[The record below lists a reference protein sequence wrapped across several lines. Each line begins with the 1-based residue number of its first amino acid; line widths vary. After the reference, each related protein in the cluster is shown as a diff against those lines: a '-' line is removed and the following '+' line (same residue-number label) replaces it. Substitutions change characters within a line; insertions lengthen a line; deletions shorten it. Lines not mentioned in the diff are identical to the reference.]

1 MTAKITAFLI
11 VLIII
16 GALVYPTRASE
27 LPYTVSLPIVIG
39 GGEGNYPEFCK
50 PPNTWYSD
58 NGYWM
63 CLAPPVTPIPT
74 AILNPVIT
82 PIPTIELDP
91 IEDNADFTGC
101 VLQDSADWSYLPDG
115 NKPIQWAVTH
125 RVNNRNQDSCGM
137 SVTVEGAEYS
147 VIRGYKEEGIKC
159 WTEVCIENKAY
170 LSDDGLTVTWISY
183 ANALDG
189 FYLINGSLYNQP

>member
-1 MTAKITAFLI
+1 MTAKITALLI

-16 GALVYPTRASE
+16 GALVLAVYPTRASE

-39 GGEGNYPEFCK
+39 GQDDVQPAFCP
-50 PPNTWYSD
+50 PPNSWYS
-58 NGYWM
+58 NGDYWTCM
-63 CLAPPVTPIPT
+63 PSPVVIPNDPPYPNPT
-74 AILNPVIT
+74 
-82 PIPTIELDP
+82 D
-91 IEDNADFTGC
+91 DNADFTGC

-137 SVTVEGAEYS
+137 SVTIGGAEYS
-147 VIRGYKEEGIKC
+147 VIRGYIEEGIKC

-170 LSDDGLTVTWISY
+170 LSDDELTVTWISY
-183 ANALDG
+183 ANASDG
-189 FYLINGSLYNQP
+189 FYLINGSLNNQP